1 MRHKTLVLVIIAVAA
16 STAIIGRLGVTP
28 SQMTMTDTN
37 QEQHQ
42 AVSITGV
49 DVASPRDL
57 LDYLV
62 SQMAQFDAQQLQQQF
77 SHYLEDNTLL
87 DEHLFEQ
94 FKQYHQSV
102 TDLSF
107 SPLNRMSA
115 DWQRLHDKLLQR
127 QQQHF
132 SEQQQVF
139 FAQENLIRQLAIDKQ
154 ALFENYP
161 PEKAQRLWDEQ
172 LQQQPE
178 YIQRHEKN
186 HYLLSMVLTMDK
198 QTEPQD
204 RYLALK
210 ELVDDTTI
218 TRLSQL
224 EQTRKQFDQQ
234 WQQFVV
240 EREVIMQSLADYPE
254 QQTKQINALREQ
266 LFAPQDLRRVQS
278 LERMHLQPN

>member
-1 MRHKTLVLVIIAVAA
+1 MRYKTLVLVIIAVAA
-16 STAIIGRLGVTP
+16 STAMIGRLGVTTSP
-28 SQMTMTDTN
+28 MTMTDAN

-42 AVSITGV
+42 TVSVTEV

-62 SQMAQFDAQQLQQQF
+62 SQMAQFDAQQLQLQF

-102 TDLSF
+102 TALSF

-139 FAQENLIRQLAIDKQ
+139 FEQENLIRQLAIDKQ

-172 LQQQPE
+172 LLLQPDH
-178 YIQRHEKN
+178 IQRHEKN
-186 HYLLSMVLTMDK
+186 HRLLSAVLAIDE
-198 QTEPQD
+198 QQDQQD

-210 ELVDDTTI
+210 ELVDDKTI
-218 TRLSQL
+218 ARLNQL

-240 EREVIMQSLADYPE
+240 EREAIMQSLAEHPE

>member
-1 MRHKTLVLVIIAVAA
+1 
-16 STAIIGRLGVTP
+16 
-28 SQMTMTDTN
+28 
-37 QEQHQ
+37 
-42 AVSITGV
+42 
-49 DVASPRDL
+49 
-57 LDYLV
+57 
-62 SQMAQFDAQQLQQQF
+62 
-77 SHYLEDNTLL
+77 
-87 DEHLFEQ
+87 
-94 FKQYHQSV
+94 
-102 TDLSF
+102 
-107 SPLNRMSA
+107 MSA

-139 FAQENLIRQLAIDKQ
+139 FEQENLIRQLAIDKQ

-172 LQQQPE
+172 LLLQPDH
-178 YIQRHEKN
+178 IQRHEKN
-186 HYLLSMVLTMDK
+186 HRLLSAVLAIDE
-198 QTEPQD
+198 QQDQQD

-210 ELVDDTTI
+210 ELVDDKTI
-218 TRLSQL
+218 ARLNQL

-240 EREVIMQSLADYPE
+240 EREAIMQSLAEHPE